1 MLGAECGAA
10 RGDRRVDAGQMHG
23 HHIGIAFD
31 DHRLAFLHNRRFG
44 KVDAVQHLCFAVQLR
59 VGRVDVFRIDRVI
72 LVQLAR
78 AEAKRTTG
86 RITNRPCHAATEIVV
101 YATLALTGESR
112 VEHLLLGEAFAG
124 KVPHQVIPSLGGI
137 SAAEPL
143 AVGLAE
149 VATVQQLARGERL
162 LGHQL
167 GDEEFLRR
175 LVGFEQ
181 ACAFRTGV
189 RGHVVGFVVMQFDM
203 VFVGE
208 QLHRVT
214 KVDVLLMFDV
224 AEHVA
229 AETAAEAMPY
239 AKRRAH
245 GKTWRF
251 LVMEGAQAY
260 VCTGSRGFERDG
272 RGYDV
277 IQVGGGADLFYV
289 FLLDHSRHTVQPTS
303 PFSREGSGG
312 SGRTC
317 RSGSPPGLWPRA
329 GVRRR
334 CRPRANRRGTRS
346 PTRWTVWD
354 CPP

>member
-1 MLGAECGAA
+1 M
-10 RGDRRVDAGQMHG
+10 
-23 HHIGIAFD
+23 
-31 DHRLAFLHNRRFG
+31 N
-44 KVDAVQHLCFAVQLR
+44 
-59 VGRVDVFRIDRVI
+59 
-72 LVQLAR
+72 
-78 AEAKRTTG
+78 
-86 RITNRPCHAATEIVV
+86 
-101 YATLALTGESR
+101 
-112 VEHLLLGEAFAG
+112 AFAG

-245 GKTWRF
+245 GKNLGVFSSWKGHRPTYVPVPEGLSVTVADTMSYRSAVARTFSMSSF
-251 LVMEGAQAY
+251 LIIPG
-260 VCTGSRGFERDG
+260 
-272 RGYDV
+272 
-277 IQVGGGADLFYV
+277 I
-289 FLLDHSRHTVQPTS
+289 
-303 PFSREGSGG
+303 
-312 SGRTC
+312 
-317 RSGSPPGLWPRA
+317 RSSLPAMP
-329 GVRRR
+329 
-334 CRPRANRRGTRS
+334 
-346 PTRWTVWD
+346 
-354 CPP
+354 

>member
-31 DHRLAFLHNRRFG
+31 DYRLAFLHNRRFG

-59 VGRVDVFRIDRVI
+59 VGRVDVFRVDRVI

-78 AEAKRTTG
+78 AEAERTAG
-86 RITNRPCHAATEIVV
+86 RIANRPCHAATEIVV
-101 YATLALTGESR
+101 YATLALTCESR

-143 AVGLAE
+143 A
-149 VATVQQLARGERL
+149 QLARGERL

-167 GDEEFLRR
+167 GDEVFLRR

-214 KVDVLLMFDV
+214 KVDVLLMFNV
-224 AEHVA
+224 AEHVT
-229 AETAAEAMPY
+229 AETTAEAMPH
-239 AKRRAH
+239 AKRGTY

>member
-1 MLGAECGAA
+1 MRDQRGDRLDRAHLTCRVRGVETVDRRIDHEIVQRPRIGDQRAHRFVAAFDAQIARIEVVFGDRDERLRRERGVQTERVDRGLLPSRIAVECEHDTRAQRLPLHLQGANQLHGAQRIVRDQSADDLRMLGAECGAA

-59 VGRVDVFRIDRVI
+59 VGRVDVFRVDRVI

-78 AEAKRTTG
+78 AEAKRTSG

-167 GDEEFLRR
+167 GDEVFLRR
-175 LVGFEQ
+175 LVGFE
-181 ACAFRTGV
+181 
-189 RGHVVGFVVMQFDM
+189 
-203 VFVGE
+203 
-208 QLHRVT
+208 
-214 KVDVLLMFDV
+214 
-224 AEHVA
+224 
-229 AETAAEAMPY
+229 
-239 AKRRAH
+239 
-245 GKTWRF
+245 
-251 LVMEGAQAY
+251 
-260 VCTGSRGFERDG
+260 
-272 RGYDV
+272 
-277 IQVGGGADLFYV
+277 
-289 FLLDHSRHTVQPTS
+289 
-303 PFSREGSGG
+303 
-312 SGRTC
+312 
-317 RSGSPPGLWPRA
+317 
-329 GVRRR
+329 
-334 CRPRANRRGTRS
+334 
-346 PTRWTVWD
+346 
-354 CPP
+354 